1 VPSVTRSRTVAA
13 SPQQLWDVIADPANF
28 PRWWPDV
35 VRVEDATPLAWTLV
49 LATPKGATVRADF
62 TRTSASE
69 PRAIAWQQEIEESPF
84 ERILGENITD
94 VELTPDGPG
103 TKVKLHARQKLRGYS
118 RFGGFLFRRATRRK
132 LDAALD
138 GLEGMVRSE

>member
-1 VPSVTRSRTVAA
+1 MPSVTRSRTLAA

-62 TRTSASE
+62 SRTSAS
-69 PRAIAWQQEIEESPF
+69 
-84 ERILGENITD
+84 
-94 VELTPDGPG
+94 
-103 TKVKLHARQKLRGYS
+103 
-118 RFGGFLFRRATRRK
+118 
-132 LDAALD
+132 
-138 GLEGMVRSE
+138 GLVP